1 LDPRGHASFF
11 DPLLK
16 PPKPPKKPKKCRR
29 VVPTTPE
36 SRKPNPGGEGRRLI
50 NAELNGIPAAFYVV
64 TGSPHTI
71 IGESLA
77 GQIGLRPIGLVD
89 MNEEDPLSAGI
100 LFLDGFFENAE
111 PGKLSLA
118 VVESFAIPAIDPGP
132 DGIVYTS
139 DDASVTIEFKDAP
152 VLINPFGVDQNVLGT
167 NLLFLDDESSTTLDF
182 EADLIGFGCD
192 ERLLPPGLVS
202 IAHPDIKYSSLAE
215 ALQGGTRVQIRS
227 PEGGHLGQTL
237 DIIITNT
244 KTVPIK
250 VTVKRGER
258 LLNKSRERQNLE
270 ITKSKRIKL
279 EPFKE
284 ATIKAW
290 TVCMD
295 YKKGS
300 PAPGDIF
307 DVAKPKKKKNEGSA
321 QGMWGTYQPLDE
333 IAQYVE
339 IGGVRGFGLRSCTLL
354 TTGLKGYSSNPGEMP
369 KKTRNPEDEWVEAAH
384 SLILLEEKAEE
395 LGMLDSGELQH
406 AVWHITDN
414 LPVEQGSSTDEFM
427 KKAGVD
433 SQRTFTYPH
442 LVNPRRSEI
451 ETGYI
456 AELIDGDYEL
466 QLLWS
471 LWRKLFTLS
480 AGSDVIELKEAL
492 IDALGQAQEKKL
504 FDFNETL
511 EVIKEVMELPDSIPE
526 GGLSEDQLPNLK
538 EALAKFG

>member
-1 LDPRGHASFF
+1 MA
-11 DPLLK
+11 
-16 PPKPPKKPKKCRR
+16 RR
-29 VVPTTPE
+29 VVW
-36 SRKPNPGGEGRRLI
+36 G
-50 NAELNGIPAAFYVV
+50 
-64 TGSPHTI
+64 
-71 IGESLA
+71 LA
-77 GQIGLRPIGLVD
+77 LV
-89 MNEEDPLSAGI
+89 
-100 LFLDGFFENAE
+100 
-111 PGKLSLA
+111 A
-118 VVESFAIPAIDPGP
+118 VVVSL
-132 DGIVYTS
+132 S
-139 DDASVTIEFKDAP
+139 
-152 VLINPFGVDQNVLGT
+152 
-167 NLLFLDDESSTTLDF
+167 
-182 EADLIGFGCD
+182 
-192 ERLLPPGLVS
+192 GLVS

-215 ALQGGTRVQIRS
+215 ALQGGIRVQIKS
-227 PEGGHLGQTL
+227 PEGGYLGQTL
-237 DIIITNT
+237 LVIITNT
-244 KTVPIK
+244 KDVSIW
-250 VTVKRGER
+250 VTVKKGER
-258 LLNKSRERQNLE
+258 IQNKNRERQDLE
-270 ITKSKRIKL
+270 VTKSERIKL
-279 EPFKE
+279 EPYEE

-307 DVAKPKKKKNEGSA
+307 DVAEPKEKKNEGSA
-321 QGMWGTYQPLDE
+321 QGMRGTYQPLDAV
-333 IAQYVE
+333 AQYVE
-339 IGGVRGFGLRSCTLL
+339 MGGGKGFGLRSCALL
-354 TTGLKGYSSNPGEMP
+354 ATGLKGYSSNPGEMP
-369 KKTRNPEDEWVEAAH
+369 KVTWNSEDEWVEAAH

-395 LGMLDSGELQH
+395 LGILDSGELQH

-433 SQRTFTYPH
+433 SQQTFTFPH
-442 LVNPRRSEI
+442 LVNPRSSEV

-471 LWRKLFTLS
+471 LWRKLLTLS

-511 EVIKEVMELPDSIPE
+511 EAIKEVMELPDSIPE